1 MFKKSFK
8 GLFIILIVLVLW
20 QLGSHFKFI
29 NSFIMPAPSEIIKSF
44 FSMLLKGPLLIDIY
58 SSIKR
63 VFVGFGC
70 AFPVAVLLGM
80 VLGWNKQLAQYFL
93 PTIEFIRP
101 IPPIAWIPLAILWFG
116 VSDVSSYFITALA
129 SFFPIFINSFVG
141 AESVEKVHINA
152 ALSLG
157 ASKKLIITDIIFPSA
172 LPSILAGMRI
182 GLGVAWMSVIAA
194 ELIAAQSGLGY
205 MIQLHR
211 MLLNT
216 PKVIAGMV
224 AIGIIGFLMNLFI
237 LYLESKLTPWM
248 NFKYRCCQ
256 K

>member
-1 MFKKSFK
+1 MFKKSLK
-8 GLFIILIVLVLW
+8 GLSIILTVLIIW
-20 QLGSHFKFI
+20 QVGSYLKLI
-29 NSFIMPAPSEIIKSF
+29 NPFIMPAPLEIIKSF

-58 SSIKR
+58 SSVKR
-63 VFVGFGC
+63 VFVGFVC
-70 AFPVAVLLGM
+70 AFLIAVPLGI

-93 PTIEFIRP
+93 PAIELIRP

-116 VSDVSSYFITALA
+116 VSNISSYFITTIA
-129 SFFPIFINSFVG
+129 SFFPIFVNSFVG

-157 ASKKLIITDIIFPSA
+157 ASRKLIITEILLPSA
-172 LPSILAGMRI
+172 LPFVLTGMRI

-211 MLLNT
+211 MLLDT
-216 PKVIAGMV
+216 QKVIAGMIT
-224 AIGIIGFLMNLFI
+224 IGIIGFAMNLFM
-237 LYLESKLTPWM
+237 LYLERKFVPWM
-248 NFKYRCCQ
+248 KTQ
-256 K
+256 ES

>member
-1 MFKKSFK
+1 MFKKALK
-8 GLFIILIVLVLW
+8 GLYLIIGVVLIW
-20 QLGSHFKFI
+20 QIGSNLKI
-29 NSFIMPAPSEIIKSF
+29 LNPFIMPSPFEIAKAF
-44 FSMLLKGPLLIDIY
+44 FSMLFNGPMLMDIT

-63 VFVGFGC
+63 VFIGFLF
-70 AFPVAVLLGM
+70 AFLIAVPLG
-80 VLGWNKQLAQYFL
+80 VILGWNKSLSSYFL
-93 PTIEFIRP
+93 PGIELIRP

-116 VSDVSSYFITALA
+116 VSDTSSYFITALA
-129 SFFPIFINSFVG
+129 SFFPIFVNSFLG

-157 ASKKLIITDIIFPSA
+157 ASKGLIITSVLLPSA
-172 LPSILAGMRI
+172 LPYILAGMRI

-216 PKVIAGMV
+216 QKVIAGMV
-224 AIGIIGFLMNLFI
+224 AIGIIGFVMNSFM
-237 LYLESKLTPWM
+237 LYLQKKLVPWRENTES
-248 NFKYRCCQ
+248 
-256 K
+256 